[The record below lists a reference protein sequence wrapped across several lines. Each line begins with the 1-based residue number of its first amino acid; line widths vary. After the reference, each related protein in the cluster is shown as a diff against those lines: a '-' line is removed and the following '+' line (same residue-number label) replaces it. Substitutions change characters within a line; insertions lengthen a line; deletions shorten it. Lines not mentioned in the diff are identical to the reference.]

1 MKRSNGPILLSL
13 CTAVILFSC
22 KKAHDVISSPPAN
35 SGDST
40 TSTTHID
47 YIYLASSF
55 QENVASVKQIELIL
69 NDQSGNI
76 LLDTIAAVNTNI
88 VTNFKTTSKTVDMTV
103 ISYQKEINE
112 YYIYT
117 NRGINPTAW
126 TLLPG
131 SDSLLGTPP
140 VRTTPSGLQQA
151 TIDYTN
157 VPSGQSEPYY
167 WTTVNT
173 YDSGY
178 VNAGQSNLS
187 IPFQWSQGSYAYLLF
202 QDLALY
208 NLHRIGSAADTVDLS
223 NFGAGEK
230 VTFARGPYTQ
240 LQGQLFGYPDT
251 TNLGTVLTLAQFGP
265 VFAQVGL
272 VLYSVPGAD
281 LVYPGNQSF
290 QKYNVDLDFFNNN
303 ITVSYGDPWCDSV
316 NPNPILLDSSYYT
329 ISSSTNNNFSVQFNK
344 QAPGFYTLLYEGN
357 GFSWGV
363 NVPSDSTV
371 IHSVSYL
378 SSLKSKMLATQDLN
392 SINSGA
398 FRFSYNINENQ
409 LVPTSIPLG
418 LTNYQAPP
426 QHTPSVNLT
435 VGLQE

>member
-1 MKRSNGPILLSL
+1 MKCSLSPILLFL
-13 CTAVILFSC
+13 CAAVILFSC
-22 KKAHDVISSPPAN
+22 KKTHEMTSGHPTS

-40 TSTTHID
+40 TSTTQID

-55 QENVASVKQIELIL
+55 QENVAGVRQIELIL

-88 VTNFKTTSKTVDMTV
+88 VANLKTTSKTVDMTV
-103 ISYQKEINE
+103 ISYQKEIND

-126 TLLPG
+126 TFLPG

-140 VRTTPSGLQQA
+140 ASATSSGLQQA
-151 TIDYTN
+151 NVDYTN
-157 VPSGQSEPYY
+157 VPSGQGEPYY
-167 WTTVNT
+167 WTTSDT

-178 VNAGQSNLS
+178 VNAGQPNLS
-187 IPFQWSQGSYAYLLF
+187 IPFRWSQGSYAYLLF
-202 QDLALY
+202 PDLALY

-223 NFGAGEK
+223 NPGTAEK
-230 VTFARGPYTQ
+230 VTFARGPYAQ
-240 LQGQLFGYPDT
+240 LNGQLYGYPDT
-251 TNLGTVLTLAQFGP
+251 TNLGTVLMLAQFAP
-265 VFAQVGL
+265 AFAQPGL
-272 VLYSVPGAD
+272 ILYLVPGAD
-281 LVYPGNQSF
+281 LAYPGNQSF
-290 QKYNVDLDFFNNN
+290 QKYNVGLNFSNNN
-303 ITVSYGDPWCDSV
+303 ITASYGDPWCDSV

-344 QAPGFYTLLYEGN
+344 PAPGFYTLLYEGN

-371 IHSVSYL
+371 IHPVSYL
-378 SSLKSKMLATQDLN
+378 ASLKSKMLATQNLN
-392 SINSGA
+392 SIYSSA
-398 FRFSYNINENQ
+398 FRFSYNISENQ

-426 QHTPSVNLT
+426 HHTPSVTLT